1 MVNSL
6 DETEGRCTIEI
17 EFNGIKGSVCDDDW
31 DDLDA
36 MVVCKMMGYRFCIV
50 HVFDTLL

>member
-1 MVNSL
+1 MVYSL
-6 DETEGRCTIEI
+6 DETEGRCIIEI

-36 MVVCKMMGYRFCIV
+36 MVVCKMMGYLLCIV
-50 HVFDTLL
+50 HVFDTPL